1 MSRQNCR
8 GNMLVKEPYRW
19 YNFISIWP
27 LRGLR
32 RGCSVEKIRVGVIGV
47 GHLGSIHAK
56 VYSKLDNI
64 KLVGVCDCNLERSIE
79 IGKKF
84 HTASFSDY
92 EELFGK
98 VDAASIVVPTSL
110 HYTIAKQFLE
120 HKIHVLIEKPITK
133 TLSEAGELIDIAREN
148 KLTLQ
153 VGHIERFNSAV
164 LAIEPYIE
172 KPKFIECQRLG
183 PFHKRVDDVGVV
195 LDLMIHD
202 IDIVLG
208 LVRQEVV
215 NIEAVG
221 LSTIS
226 NFEDVAN
233 VRLTFE
239 DGTIAD
245 ITASRV
251 TKDVVRKMR
260 IFQEESYLSLDYLTQ
275 EAAIFRKTHDKILKE
290 KIKIKKKEPLK
301 KELKSFIECVRTGRR
316 PVVSGIEGKRAL
328 QVALE
333 IVEKIKP
340 YKHR

>member
-1 MSRQNCR
+1 M
-8 GNMLVKEPYRW
+8 
-19 YNFISIWP
+19 
-27 LRGLR
+27 
-32 RGCSVEKIRVGVIGV
+32 EKLKVAVVGTGR
-47 GHLGSIHAK
+47 LGTFHSK
-56 VYSKLDNI
+56 VYSRLKNV
-64 KLVGVCDCNLERSIE
+64 KLVGVCDCNLERAIE
-79 IGKKF
+79 IGKKY

-92 EELFGK
+92 EDLFDK
-98 VDAASIVVPTSL
+98 VEAVSIAVPTSL
-110 HYTIAKQFLE
+110 HYNIAKDFLK
-120 HKIHVLIEKPITK
+120 HGIHVLIEKPITK
-133 TLSEAGELIDIAREN
+133 TLSEADELIDIAKAN
-148 KLTLQ
+148 NLIIQ

-164 LAIEPYIE
+164 LAIEPYLQ

-208 LVRQEVV
+208 LMKQDVV

-226 NFEDVAN
+226 DYEDVAN

-260 IFQEESYLSLDYLTQ
+260 IFQEDSYVSLDYLNQDT
-275 EAAIFRKTHDKILKE
+275 AIFKKTDDKIIKE
-290 KIKIKKKEPLK
+290 KIKIKKKDPLK
-301 KELKSFIECVRTGRR
+301 KELKSFIECVRASRR
-316 PVVSGIEGKRAL
+316 PIVSGVEGRRAL

-340 YKHR
+340 STQK

>member
-1 MSRQNCR
+1 MGR
-8 GNMLVKEPYRW
+8 LK
-19 YNFISIWP
+19 
-27 LRGLR
+27 
-32 RGCSVEKIRVGVIGV
+32 VGIVGV

-56 VYSKLDNI
+56 VYSKLDNVE
-64 KLVGVCDCNLERSIE
+64 LVGVCDCNIERALEV
-79 IGKKF
+79 GKRF
-84 HTASFSDY
+84 HTSSYADY
-92 EELFGK
+92 EDLFGK

-110 HYTIAKQFLE
+110 HYTVARDFMN
-120 HKIHVLIEKPITK
+120 HGIHVLIEKPITK
-133 TLSEAGELIDIAREN
+133 TLSEADELIEIADN
-148 KLTLQ
+148 KKLILQ

-164 LAIEPYIE
+164 RALEPYLK

-208 LVRQEVV
+208 LIKQNVI

-226 NFEDVAN
+226 NFEDIAN

-239 DGTIAD
+239 DGTVAD

-251 TKDVVRKMR
+251 TKDVVRKIR
-260 IFQEESYLSLDYLTQ
+260 IFQEESYISLDYVNQ
-275 EAAIFRKTHDKILKE
+275 DVAIFKKTDNKIIKE
-290 KIKIKKKEPLK
+290 KVKIVKEEPLK
-301 KELKSFIECVRTGRR
+301 KELESFVECVTTGKK
-316 PVVSGIEGKRAL
+316 PIVAGIEGRRAL

-333 IVEKIKP
+333 ILAKIRSTK
-340 YKHR
+340 RR

>member
-1 MSRQNCR
+1 M
-8 GNMLVKEPYRW
+8 
-19 YNFISIWP
+19 
-27 LRGLR
+27 
-32 RGCSVEKIRVGVIGV
+32 EKLKVAVIGA
-47 GHLGSIHAK
+47 GRLGGFHTK
-56 VYSKLDNI
+56 VYSRLTKHVKLI
-64 KLVGVCDCNLERSIE
+64 GVCDCNLERSLE

-84 HTASFSDY
+84 HTASYSDH
-92 EELFGK
+92 EDLFGK
-98 VDAASIVVPTSL
+98 VDAVSIAVPTSL
-110 HYTIAKQFLE
+110 HYNMAKDFLN
-120 HKIHVLIEKPITK
+120 HNIHVLIEKPITK
-133 TLSEAGELIDIAREN
+133 TLSEADELIDIAKERN
-148 KLTLQ
+148 LIIQ

-164 LAIEPYIE
+164 MAIEPYLV

-183 PFHKRVDDVGVV
+183 PFQKRVEDVGVV

-208 LVRQEVV
+208 LIKQDVT

-260 IFQEESYLSLDYLTQ
+260 IFQEESYVSLDYVTQ
-275 EAAIFRKTHDKILKE
+275 DAAIFRKTGDKIIKE
-290 KIKIKKKEPLK
+290 RIKIKKKEPLK
-301 KELKSFIECVRTGRR
+301 KELKSFIECVRTGKK
-316 PVVSGIEGKRAL
+316 PIVSGVEGRRAL
-328 QVALE
+328 AVALA
-333 IVEKIKP
+333 IIEKINP
-340 YKHR
+340 DAKH